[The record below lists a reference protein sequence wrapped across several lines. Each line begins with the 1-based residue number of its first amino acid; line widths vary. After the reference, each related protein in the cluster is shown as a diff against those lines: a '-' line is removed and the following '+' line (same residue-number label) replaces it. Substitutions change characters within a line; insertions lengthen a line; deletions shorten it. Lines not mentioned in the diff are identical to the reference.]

1 MICLLR
7 TPADTVQLHKIITGL
22 KYLLKGNQRD
32 IFIEQRGQHT
42 KGDEI
47 THRAHPLVLIMA
59 LFGSIGDFLD
69 KTHNL
74 WRLTYLPFSL
84 ILS

>member
-32 IFIEQRGQHT
+32 IFIEQRRQHT
-42 KGDEI
+42 KGKDV
-47 THRAHPLVLIMA
+47 THRAHPPILNMSV
-59 LFGSIGDFLD
+59 FVSIVDFPD
-69 KTHNL
+69 KMHHL
-74 WRLTYLPFSL
+74 
-84 ILS
+84 